1 MLPSAGDQSGWRGFL
16 TPGAVLWLVLVV
28 RSRWNVDSAT
38 ALSWRHAVSICLVLV
53 AAMLTVG
60 LAHRM
65 VERLLAAVWL
75 GAWGDTLFR
84 PVLRRRQ
91 RLWRAADDAYRA
103 AVSDHRAEDAKAAAG
118 IRVRIALAPPVKA
131 LWIADRF
138 AALESRVRAE
148 YGIDLASVWPRLW
161 LVLPEH
167 ARVEL
172 RSSVESW
179 RASTA
184 WGAWG
189 VLYLLLIPVWWPAA
203 VLGAVTLTW
212 AVRCARDAA
221 ERITDLAE
229 SACDH
234 YVSDLVQT
242 LLPEAPV
249 ERASRH
255 FGMMITA
262 LARKGT

>member
-1 MLPSAGDQSGWRGFL
+1 MLPFAGDQSGWRGFL
-16 TPGAVLWLVLVV
+16 TPGAVLWLVLAVL
-28 RSRWNVDSAT
+28 SRWNVDST
-38 ALSWRHAVSICLVLV
+38 GVLSWRHAVSTGLVLV

-60 LAHRM
+60 LVHRM
-65 VERLLAAVWL
+65 VERLLAAAWL
-75 GAWGDTLFR
+75 GTWGDTFFR

-91 RLWRAADDAYRA
+91 RLWSEADDAYRA
-103 AVSDHRAEDAKAAAG
+103 AVSDHRAQDAEAAAI

-167 ARVEL
+167 ARAEL

-189 VLYLLLIPVWWPAA
+189 VLYLLLIPACWPAA
-203 VLGAVTLTW
+203 VLGALTLTW
-212 AVRCARDAA
+212 AVRCARDAT

-234 YVSDLVQT
+234 YVSDLVQS

-249 ERASRH
+249 ERASPH

-262 LARKGT
+262 VARKGT